1 MARFNIFGA
10 KVKYMGLFVGA
21 SICVLIWL
29 NLSTK
34 EGFQMAPV
42 GSAQPVPINAISAEQ
57 KQAFAAGVIQLYN
70 NIITAPPPI
79 KGITTLAGGT
89 PPPMPP
95 MAPPAPTMPPM
106 APTSP

>member
-1 MARFNIFGA
+1 MFGA

-29 NLSTK
+29 NISTK

-79 KGITTLAGGT
+79 KGITTLAGGAV
-89 PPPMPP
+89 PPP
-95 MAPPAPTMPPM
+95 MAPPAPPMAPMAPM
-106 APTSP
+106 APTPTSP